1 MLSILPGHI
10 VKKMRARKKWSRE
23 DLLNEVNK
31 NTRLNISLHRLENH
45 VYKPKLSTLKALLA
59 TFDIDLV
66 RFFLPF
72 LEAESTL
79 AYVKIDEIRHLLD
92 HGHTPQSL
100 KHAEE
105 QIAILATSESFNKG
119 CNLQLLL
126 SLKVQLFIRF
136 KKPSQEILPLIRE
149 AMEITYADFDEN
161 NFDPALMYLEEP
173 TLLHSLALVYAADGA
188 LADAITLLKKI
199 LFGLSN
205 TLIDTES
212 KEKKLTPILL
222 SLSLLLMEGGDYR
235 QAADVCID
243 GYHTS
248 CRCDHGK
255 HVPDFMLNLAICLL
269 NLKHLKHCRSLLQ
282 CAYFGYALLHKKE
295 QAGHVLNAARVMFGI
310 ECETYGVESL
320 DLLPASPKP
329 KTYGKPIVC
338 NSIGDFIYKLRKDVK
353 MSQEQLCRGIC
364 AIGNLS
370 KIESD
375 TISANIYHIEAMMQR
390 LGRHINLYLTCF
402 PSLED
407 FNAREMRDKINTLLI
422 LCKYDEAEKLVGLL
436 EVNVKDGNESTL
448 KSQFILYAR
457 ATIIL
462 GKEGKNEEYLET
474 LQKALAVTLPKF
486 NEKTL
491 SQCRLSYSEIVI
503 VNQLAGY
510 YAGQENDK
518 ARKRGLRMYKNL
530 AKSMDTYI
538 VDEDEKVRM
547 YETVMY
553 NYSKYISLNKQYKTA
568 LKIVDEGEML
578 ARKHSR
584 LRSLPGFAINRAC
597 GMLKLG
603 QKKESLPYF
612 ALAFYGSV
620 IFAEY
625 GGANSA
631 KIVFD
636 YVKEHLNVEFDYS
649 VDYFWTGLSGSILPR
664 ETTSS

>member
-10 VKKMRARKKWSRE
+10 VKKMRTRKNWSRE

-31 NTRLNISLHRLENH
+31 KTRLNISLHRLENY
-45 VYKPKLSTLKALLA
+45 VYKPKQGTLKALLA
-59 TFDIDLV
+59 TLDIDLS

-72 LEAESTL
+72 LEAETTI
-79 AYVKIDEIRHLLD
+79 AYAKRDEIRYLIEYGD
-92 HGHTPQSL
+92 TPQSFR
-100 KHAEE
+100 HAEE
-105 QIAILATSESFNKG
+105 QIAVLATYENFKKG
-119 CNLQLLL
+119 CNWQLLL
-126 SLKVQLFIRF
+126 SLRVQLFIRL

-161 NFDPALMYLEEP
+161 NFDPTLMYLEEP
-173 TLLHSLALVYAADGA
+173 ALLHSLALVYAADGA
-188 LADAITLLKKI
+188 LAEAITLLKKV
-199 LFGLSN
+199 LYGLSN
-205 TLIDTES
+205 TPIDTES
-212 KEKKLTPILL
+212 KEKKLTPIQL
-222 SLSLLLMEGGDYR
+222 SLSLLLMEDGDYR

-269 NLKHLKHCRSLLQ
+269 KLQHLEHCRSLLQ
-282 CAYFGYALLHKKE
+282 CAYFGYALLYKKE
-295 QAGHVLNAARVMFGI
+295 QASHVLKVAKVMFDI
-310 ECETYGVESL
+310 QFETYGVENL
-320 DLLPASPKP
+320 KLLHISQKS
-329 KTYGKPIVC
+329 KTYGKPIAC
-338 NSIGDFIYKLRKDVK
+338 NSIGDFIYNLRKDVK

-364 AIGNLS
+364 VISNLS

-375 TISANIYHIEAMMQR
+375 TTSANIYHLEAMMQR
-390 LGRHINLYLTCF
+390 LGRHIDLYLTCF

-407 FNAREMRDKINTLLI
+407 FNEREMRDKINTLLI
-422 LCKYDEAEKLVGLL
+422 LCKYDEAEELLGLL
-436 EVNVKDGNESTL
+436 EANVRDGNESTL
-448 KSQFILYAR
+448 KSQFILSAR
-457 ATIIL
+457 ATIIF
-462 GKEGKNEEYLET
+462 GKEGQNEKYLEM
-474 LQKALAVTLPKF
+474 LQRALAATLPKF

-491 SQCRLSYSEIVI
+491 SQCRLSYGEIVI

-510 YAGQENDK
+510 YAGQEDDN

-547 YETVMY
+547 YETVLY
-553 NYSKYISLNKQYKTA
+553 NYSKYVSLSKQYKTA
-568 LKIVDEGEML
+568 LKISEEGETL

-625 GGANSA
+625 GGVNNA

-636 YVKEHLNVEFDYS
+636 YAREHLSVEFNYS
-649 VDYFWTGLSGSILPR
+649 ADYFSTGLTGNISNG
-664 ETTSS
+664 ETASS